1 MPVSYAPTSKF
12 NHHAN
17 FQRRREACSR
27 KKLKNLHFYTNAPAS
42 KAPTKKFNHRANFQR
57 RREAC
62 SRNKLKNLHFYTNAP
77 ASKAPTK
84 NLTITPIFNVGV
96 KLAHAKN

>member
-27 KKLKNLHFYTNAPAS
+27 NKLKNLHFYTNTLAS
-42 KAPTKKFNHRANFQR
+42 KAPTKKFNHRADFQR

-62 SRNKLKNLHFYTNAP
+62 SRKKLNIYTFISTRQQARRLQ
-77 ASKAPTK
+77 K
-84 NLTITPIFNVGV
+84 FNH
-96 KLAHAKN
+96 HADF

>member
-1 MPVSYAPTSKF
+1 MLTQEIKTSTLLHQRASKQGAYKKF

-27 KKLKNLHFYTNAPAS
+27 KKLKH
-42 KAPTKKFNHRANFQR
+42 
-57 RREAC
+57 
-62 SRNKLKNLHFYTNAP
+62 LHFYTNAP

-84 NLTITPIFNVGV
+84 NLTTTPTFNVGV
-96 KLAHAKN
+96 KLAHARN

>member
-1 MPVSYAPTSKF
+1 MLTQEIEKYRLLYQYASKQGAYKKF

-27 KKLKNLHFYTNAPAS
+27 KKLKHLHFYNNT
-42 KAPTKKFNHRANFQR
+42 
-57 RREAC
+57 
-62 SRNKLKNLHFYTNAP
+62 P

-84 NLTITPIFNVGV
+84 NLTTTPTFNVGV
-96 KLAHAKN
+96 KLAHARN